1 MPLSTVGFLMWVFI
15 LCDACEMGPSRER
28 ARASATRR
36 ITLLEDCDLCGE
48 KFQVKSLGRVWLW
61 GSKAVP

>member
-1 MPLSTVGFLMWVFI
+1 MPLRDFSWVFI

-61 GSKAVP
+61 GSLKPSA